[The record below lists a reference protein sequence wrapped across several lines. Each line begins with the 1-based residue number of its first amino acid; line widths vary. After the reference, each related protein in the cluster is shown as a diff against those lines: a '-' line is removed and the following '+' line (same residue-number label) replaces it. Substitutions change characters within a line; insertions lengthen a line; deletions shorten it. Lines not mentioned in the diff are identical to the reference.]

1 MNAKQLTLLL
11 VLVVVLG
18 AAGLMVYKQ
27 QNAARREGQPG
38 VGRKVLENLAVN
50 EVATLV
56 IRDQTNE
63 LKLVKGPEVWQVEAR
78 GNYPANFGEISGF
91 LLKLRDLKAAQVEQ
105 VGASQLGRLGLA
117 TGTGTNAPTVVEFRD
132 QAGKTLHRLYLGK
145 KHLRKPTQP
154 SPMGQFDSEGW
165 PDGRYIKVDDSP
177 EVVLVSEVMDNIVPK
192 PEQWLAREFFKVE
205 KARSISVEHREAT
218 NSWKVTRET
227 ETDAWKLADAKD
239 GEALDTSKTSSLN
252 YALNSPTFV
261 DVLVDPNPADF
272 GLDQPRKVTLET
284 FDGFTY
290 ELKVGNKTNENY
302 ALQVAVSAQLPAER
316 TPGKDEK
323 AEDKERLD
331 KEFKEK
337 QEKLKEKLK
346 TEQAFGKW
354 TYLVAGWTLD
364 QVLKERRELLAEK
377 KEEPKKEED
386 KDEPASAAPAQPAA
400 AEPPPPPA
408 SPKAD
413 Q

>member
-18 AAGLMVYKQ
+18 AAGLMVYKK

-38 VGRKVLENLAVN
+38 VGRKVLESLAIN
-50 EVATLV
+50 DVAAVV
-56 IRDQTNE
+56 IRDHTNE
-63 LKLVKGPEVWQVEAR
+63 LKLVKGPEVWQVEQR

-91 LLKLRDLKAAQVEQ
+91 LLKLRDLKAVQVEQ
-105 VGASQLGRLGLA
+105 VGPSQLGRLGLA
-117 TGTGTNAPTVVEFRD
+117 KGADTNAPTVVEFRD
-132 QAGKTLHRLYLGK
+132 QAGKTMHQLYLGK
-145 KHLRKPTQP
+145 KHMRKPTQP
-154 SPMGQFDSEGW
+154 SPMGQFDNEGW

-177 EVVLVSEVMDNIVPK
+177 EVVLVSEVMDNIAPK

-205 KARSISVEHREAT
+205 KARSIAVEHREAT

-227 ETDAWKLADAKD
+227 ETDAWKLADAKE
-239 GEALDTSKTSSLN
+239 GEALDTTKTSSLN

-261 DVLVDPNPADF
+261 DVLVDPNPAEF
-272 GLDQPRKVTLET
+272 GLDKPRNITLET

-302 ALQVAVSAQLPAER
+302 AIQVSVSAQLPAER

-364 QVLKERRELLAEK
+364 PVLKERRELLVEK
-377 KEEPKKEED
+377 KEEPKKEEE
-386 KDEPASAAPAQPAA
+386 KAATAATPTAGSA
-400 AEPPPPPA
+400 PPPPPP
-408 SPKAD
+408 SSTPKTNE
-413 Q
+413 

>member
-18 AAGLMVYKQ
+18 AAGLMVYQK

-38 VGRKVLENLAVN
+38 VGRKVLENLAIN
-50 EVATLV
+50 DVAAVV
-56 IRDQTNE
+56 IRDSTNE
-63 LKLVKGPEVWQVEAR
+63 IKLVKGPEVWQVEQR

-91 LLKLRDLKAAQVEQ
+91 LLKLRDLKAVQVEQ
-105 VGASQLGRLGLA
+105 VGPSQLGRLGLA
-117 TGTGTNAPTVVEFRD
+117 KGADTNAPTVVEFRD
-132 QAGKTLHRLYLGK
+132 LAGKTMHQLYLGK

-154 SPMGQFDSEGW
+154 SPMGQFDNEGW

-177 EVVLVSEVMDNIVPK
+177 EVVLVSEVMDNIAPK

-205 KARSISVEHREAT
+205 KARSIAVEHGEAT
-218 NSWKVTRET
+218 HSWKVTRET
-227 ETDAWKLADAKD
+227 ETDAWKLADAQE
-239 GEALDTSKTSSLN
+239 GETLDTTKTSSLN

-261 DVLVDPNPADF
+261 DVLVEPNLAEF
-272 GLDQPRKVTLET
+272 GLDKPRKITLET

-302 ALQVAVSAQLPAER
+302 AIQVSVSAQLPAER

-346 TEQAFGKW
+346 SEQAFGKW

-364 QVLKERRELLAEK
+364 QVLKERRELLVEK
-377 KEEPKKEED
+377 KEEPKQEEEKAATAD
-386 KDEPASAAPAQPAA
+386 APAAGSAP
-400 AEPPPPPA
+400 PPPPPA
-408 SPKAD
+408 STPKTD
-413 Q
+413 E